1 MRILQRRPALALS
14 LAVALAGAACG
25 RAARQLDATPPVLT
39 FVNESLDVV
48 TVYGL
53 RAGGDA
59 TRLATVSP
67 GRTEV
72 LRLTAGLSTGGTI
85 TIVAVPLAGNRAA
98 SSGPISVHP
107 GTRLE
112 ITLPST
118 QNVLTVLPIS

>member
-1 MRILQRRPALALS
+1 MRIAQHRPLLVLS
-14 LAVALAGAACG
+14 LATALAGAACG
-25 RAARQLDATPPVLT
+25 RTARQFDASPPVLT
-39 FVNESLDVV
+39 FVNKSLDVV

-53 RAGGDA
+53 RPGGDA

-67 GRTEV
+67 GRAEV

-118 QNVLTVLPIS
+118 QNILTVLPMS